1 MAGLMTLFPMFMKL
15 EGRSCLVVGAGTIGE
30 PKIGSLIAA
39 GASVRVVALH
49 ATAAV
54 TEWARAG
61 AITWEA
67 RAFNGADLD
76 NTFMVIAATNSRDLN
91 AAIFHEARQ
100 RNILCNVV
108 DDPEYCDFYYPAIV
122 RRGDLQIAIST
133 NGHSPALA
141 QRIRRELEIQ
151 FGPEYGEWL
160 DELGRTRQQLFASK
174 IDPEQRR
181 RLLHELAS
189 REAFK
194 KAQAAESNIEANTM
208 ERIS

>member
-1 MAGLMTLFPMFMKL
+1 MTLFPMFMKL

-30 PKIGSLIAA
+30 PKISSLIAA
-39 GASVRVVALH
+39 SASVRVVALD
-49 ATAAV
+49 ATPAV
-54 TEWARAG
+54 TEWARTG

-67 RAFNGADLD
+67 RAFDSADLD
-76 NTFMVIAATNSRDLN
+76 ETFVVIAATNSRDLN
-91 AAIFHEARQ
+91 VAIFHEARQ

-108 DDPEYCDFYYPAIV
+108 DDPEYCDFYYPAVV

-160 DELGRTRQQLFASK
+160 EQLGRTRQQLFASK

-194 KAQAAESNIEANTM
+194 KAHAAESNIEASTM
-208 ERIS
+208 EKIS